1 MVVKKWLLV
10 GTLLGFGLL
19 FFVLPILVGLALERG
34 YPLVFDD
41 LRERT
46 EGRLVLEASLNRGL
60 LDSTGETL
68 IRMASPGL
76 DTAPLRLRH
85 AWAHGPLPLSEWWAG
100 RIPVPPVLTV
110 VRIEVDPEGIVGPEW
125 LAALAGQPLAQ
136 AAVRVNFDGTLD
148 VEASTPAFATA
159 DGQVTSEGMR
169 GELTVQGGIRGVRG
183 KLDLGA
189 FGLREGDGGLGVE
202 SAEVGFHGIHN
213 DAGSRVEGSF
223 EVGAAR
229 LGGSVGRSL
238 QVDPSQGIF
247 SASRAH
253 NELDDSSLTVEF
265 GDARIFSSPPEL
277 PGLSEA
283 VHVRG
288 GHLEFEARSG
298 AGRLHRLHGVFSVN
312 ALAWGEATSGP
323 GLVRV
328 ELKGMDLFAAADF
341 SEALGE
347 LDTSSAGDRPV
358 LEAEAQLLREWFPV
372 LVAASPELEVK
383 RFELETKVGRIEGE
397 GWLRVDGSDPS
408 VFADEMTALAA
419 IEGRGQ
425 VALPVPLMQRW
436 LEAFLTPVVEAQAG
450 GLPREEIQAMTVFLR
465 EMAEGRLLETG
476 MLRLKDERYHAEFR
490 FEQGVP
496 IVNGKLLGPGGLT
509 ELLTGS

>member
-1 MVVKKWLLV
+1 MVVKKWLVV

-34 YPLVFDD
+34 FPLVFDD
-41 LRERT
+41 LEERA
-46 EGRLVLEASLNRGL
+46 EGRFALEASLDRGL
-60 LDSTGETL
+60 LDSTGEIL
-68 IRMASPGL
+68 IRMVSPGL
-76 DTAPLRLRH
+76 DAAPLRLRH

-100 RIPVPPVLTV
+100 RIPIPPVLTV
-110 VRIEVDPEGIVGPEW
+110 VRIEVDPEGIAGPEW
-125 LAALAGQPLAQ
+125 LAALAGRPLAQ

-169 GELTVQGGIRGVRG
+169 GELTVQGGIRGARG
-183 KLDLGA
+183 KLDMGA
-189 FGLREGDGGLGVE
+189 FGFREGDRRLRVE
-202 SAEVGFHGIHN
+202 SAEVRFHGIHN

-229 LGGSVGRSL
+229 LGSRTGRSL

-253 NELDDSSLTVEF
+253 NELDDSSFTVEF
-265 GDARIFSSPPEL
+265 GDARIFSSPPD
-277 PGLSEA
+277 LSDLSDA

-312 ALAWGEATSGP
+312 ALAWGEATAGP

-347 LDTSSAGDRPV
+347 LDASGVGDRPA

-372 LVAASPELEVK
+372 LVADSPELEVK

-408 VFADEMTALAA
+408 VFAEEMTALAA

-509 ELLTGS
+509 ALLTGS

>member
-1 MVVKKWLLV
+1 MKKWLVV
-10 GTLLGFGLL
+10 GILLGFGLL

-34 YPLVFDD
+34 YSLVFDD
-41 LRERT
+41 LRERA
-46 EGRLVLEASLNRGL
+46 EGRFVLEASLDRGL

-68 IRMASPGL
+68 IRMASPGF
-76 DTAPLRLRH
+76 DAAPLWLRH
-85 AWAHGPLPLSEWWAG
+85 AWAHGPLPLSEWRAG
-100 RIPVPPVLTV
+100 RIPIPPVLTV

-125 LAALAGQPLAQ
+125 LAALAGRPLAQ

-159 DGQVTSEGMR
+159 DGQVTSEGVR
-169 GELTVQGGIRGVRG
+169 GEFTVQGGIRGVRG
-183 KLDLGA
+183 KLDLAA
-189 FGLREGDGGLGVE
+189 FGLREGDDGLGVE
-202 SAEVGFHGIHN
+202 SAEVRFHGIHN
-213 DAGSRVEGSF
+213 DAGSRAEGSF
-223 EVGAAR
+223 EVGTVR
-229 LGGSVGRSL
+229 LGGSAGRSL

-253 NELDDSSLTVEF
+253 NELDESSLTVEF

-277 PGLSEA
+277 SGLSEA

-298 AGRLHRLHGVFSVN
+298 GGRLHRLHGVFSVN

-347 LDTSSAGDRPV
+347 LDASSPGDRPV

-383 RFELETKVGRIEGE
+383 HFELETKVGRIEGK
-397 GWLRVDGSDPS
+397 GWFRVDGSDPS

-425 VALPVPLMQRW
+425 VALPVPLMQSW

-450 GLPREEIQAMTVFLR
+450 GLPREEIQAMAVFLR